1 MSPGLRGARVVLTR
15 AQEDLEEL
23 AASVRTQGGE
33 PLPLPCLT
41 FTDPTDPGPALA
53 LLDRLVRG
61 EKPDALAL
69 ASPQSVRRL
78 AGALRSRGLDPAAAL
93 AGVRLCASG
102 EATARLIQ
110 SVGLPRPLAPAH
122 EKGAGAQAL
131 VQALAEE
138 WAGAGVQPSSQR
150 VWLLKAEEGNP
161 ELPRLLS
168 ATGAVLEQA
177 ALYQTVPSGPGDLS
191 LLPTSAAAALTALR
205 KGTASALVFGS
216 GSAARG
222 YARMLGEEGLAFAA
236 RTLVAAM
243 GEKCKTDCLALG
255 ITPGLVG
262 TGGFEDL
269 LAALAKRLAE
279 APQ

>member
-1 MSPGLRGARVVLTR
+1 VTTDLRGARVVLTR
-15 AQEDLEEL
+15 AQDDLEAL
-23 AASVRTQGGE
+23 AVSVRAHGGE
-33 PLPLPCLT
+33 PLSLPCLT
-41 FTDPTDPGPALA
+41 FTDPTDPAPVLA

-61 EKPDALAL
+61 DKPDALAL
-69 ASPQSVRRL
+69 ASPQAVRRL
-78 AGALRSRGLDPAAAL
+78 VGVLRSRGHAPADAL

-102 EATARLIQ
+102 EATARLIH
-110 SVGLPRPLAPAH
+110 SVGLPRALAPAH

-131 VQALAEE
+131 AQALADE
-138 WAGAGVQPSSQR
+138 WARAGVNPAAQR

-161 ELPRLLS
+161 ELPKLLAAS
-168 ATGAVLEQA
+168 GATLEQA
-177 ALYQTVPSGPGDLS
+177 ALYKTVPSAPEDLP

-205 KGTASALVFGS
+205 KQTASAIVFGS

-222 YARMLGEEGLAFAA
+222 FAQMLGDEGLAFAA

-243 GEKCKTDCLALG
+243 GEKCRADCLALG

-262 TGGFEDL
+262 TGGFEEL

-279 APQ
+279 AAQ